1 MKNHRKGSVSSNT
14 TLGQHFRSLA
24 CKSSIASNLCAQ
36 LQSRVIFRRHKW
48 LTMRESW
55 RRIFFALAACSWVP
69 HWSCHY
75 YRLETGSS
83 FAVGSWDFSRF
94 DSALAL
100 LIYSSLILACLLA
113 VVWTELQ
120 RLAALSSGGLHI
132 ALGALH
138 TYRLL
143 QAISFHA

>member
-1 MKNHRKGSVSSNT
+1 MRNHRKDSVSSNT
-14 TLGQHFRSLA
+14 ILGQHFRSPA

-36 LQSRVIFRRHKW
+36 PQSRVTFRRHKW

-55 RRIFFALAACSWVP
+55 RRVFFALVACSWVP

-100 LIYSSLILACLLA
+100 VIYSGLILACLLA
-113 VVWTELQ
+113 VVRTELQ
-120 RLAALSSGGLHI
+120 RLAALFSGVLHI

-138 TYRLL
+138 TYRLVNP
-143 QAISFHA
+143 FRFE